1 VWSGSEPIEHYLDVT
16 PRFQSEYGLQSF
28 PVMSTIESFATPAD
42 MTPNSPV
49 MRAHQ
54 KFANGDGNDRLL
66 LYIRANYGEPKDFA
80 SFVYLSQLMQAEGI
94 ELAAEHLRSARPQSM
109 GSLYWQLN
117 DVWPGPSW
125 SSIDY
130 YGRWKALQFHAKR
143 FYAPVDVVPIRRDG
157 HTTLH
162 LVSDRTT
169 PFSATLRTR
178 LYDMGGKLL
187 GESKKTVDSAALS
200 STNIGEFSDAELLH
214 GARPANTVASF
225 DVIENG
231 NVIAHHLLYFGVAK
245 ALALPRQPGLTARWR
260 DEGKTLRISAK
271 QLARGVWID
280 FGKLDAD
287 LSNNAFDL
295 LPGEQVDITVNS
307 KADPA
312 SLKTALKLTS
322 LVDTV
327 QPEAAK

>member
-1 VWSGSEPIEHYLDVT
+1 
-16 PRFQSEYGLQSF
+16 
-28 PVMSTIESFATPAD
+28 
-42 MTPNSPV
+42 
-49 MRAHQ
+49 
-54 KFANGDGNDRLL
+54 
-66 LYIRANYGEPKDFA
+66 
-80 SFVYLSQLMQAEGI
+80 
-94 ELAAEHLRSARPQSM
+94 
-109 GSLYWQLN
+109 
-117 DVWPGPSW
+117 
-125 SSIDY
+125 
-130 YGRWKALQFHAKR
+130 
-143 FYAPVDVVPIRRDG
+143 
-157 HTTLH
+157 
-162 LVSDRTT
+162 
-169 PFSATLRTR
+169 
-178 LYDMGGKLL
+178 MGGKLL
-187 GESKKTVDSAALS
+187 GESKKAVDGAALS

-214 GARPANTVASF
+214 GARPGNTVASF

-245 ALALPRQPGLTARWR
+245 ALALPRQPGLTAKWR
-260 DEGKTLRISAK
+260 DDGKTLRISAK
-271 QLARGVWID
+271 QMARGIWID